1 MLTIVWMC
9 GNGLSIIVH
18 DCFHEPIFTE
28 EFDEDS
34 MTGRKHIDHLIGIV
48 GYIEIRLRH
57 IGGFQD
63 LNSGQP
69 IHTEMRH
76 AMVLVGISD
85 QIVVVVFPF
94 QGVRVQLIKI
104 AVMLENSLFLLCVLI
119 ILELDLPV
127 FQDGILDTIDDVIDN
142 AEFSIML
149 LFIKKPPAFNNF

>member
-127 FQDGILDTIDDVIDN
+127 FQDGIISNTFTSERSSLKRYLINNTI
-142 AEFSIML
+142 F
-149 LFIKKPPAFNNF
+149 P

>member
-57 IGGFQD
+57 I
-63 LNSGQP
+63 
-69 IHTEMRH
+69 T
-76 AMVLVGISD
+76 
-85 QIVVVVFPF
+85 
-94 QGVRVQLIKI
+94 
-104 AVMLENSLFLLCVLI
+104 
-119 ILELDLPV
+119 
-127 FQDGILDTIDDVIDN
+127 
-142 AEFSIML
+142 
-149 LFIKKPPAFNNF
+149 

>member
-69 IHTEMRH
+69 IHTEMCH

-119 ILELDLPV
+119 ILELDLPI
-127 FQDGILDTIDDVIDN
+127 FQDGILDTVDDVID
-142 AEFSIML
+142 L
-149 LFIKKPPAFNNF
+149 LITGTPGWATPA